1 LNIYFKNLYKKTF
14 RLLRDVYRFTQIYGI
29 RIIPRVLFGDY
40 LIKLKIPG
48 QRYVV
53 YSRKRSSDTPTFR
66 QIFINREYDYNIPD
80 FKPKTIVDIG
90 AYNGFSTVFFACK
103 YPDAKILAIEP
114 EPSNYDLLIKNTAQ
128 FSNVT
133 TIRGA
138 IWHRRTNLKIS
149 NPGADKWAIQTDEAS
164 DKDKDTIKAI
174 TMENILSQI
183 HSPTIDILKV
193 DIEGAERTL
202 FRANTDWL
210 KRINVLIIEI
220 HPVAGCRDA
229 VFDAVNKFPR
239 SVQIRGD
246 TTMIKFNHD

>member
-1 LNIYFKNLYKKTF
+1 MNLYKKTF
-14 RLLRDVYRFTQIYGI
+14 RLLRDIYRFSQIYGI
-29 RIIPRVLFGDY
+29 RIIPGIIFGNN
-40 LIKLKIPG
+40 LLKLKIPG
-48 QRYVV
+48 QPYIV

-66 QIFINREYDYNIPD
+66 QIFINREYDYDIPD

-90 AYNGFSTVFFACK
+90 AYNGFSSVFFACR

-128 FSNVT
+128 FPNVT
-133 TIRGA
+133 TIQSA
-138 IWHRRTNLKIS
+138 IWHHRINLKIS
-149 NPGADKWAIQTDEAS
+149 NPGADKWAIQIDEAS
-164 DKDKDTIKAI
+164 SEDKDILKAI
-174 TMENILSQI
+174 TMEDILSQI

-193 DIEGAERTL
+193 DIEGAERML

-210 KRINVLIIEI
+210 KQVNVLIVEI

-229 VFDAVNKFPR
+229 VFDAVNELPH

-246 TTMIKFNHD
+246 TTMIKFNHGN